1 MKPPKF
7 DYHAPASVDE
17 ALALLTRYGGDA
29 KILAGGQSL
38 MPLDLLFR
46 SSVSLALVIGLLWVF
61 VWAVRRGGLRRKNH
75 LPSIAIETATA
86 IGERRSLVIVAVEGR
101 RLLLGLTPG
110 TISMLTDL
118 GPAPS
123 PLEDAV
129 R

>member
-1 MKPPKF
+1 
-7 DYHAPASVDE
+7 
-17 ALALLTRYGGDA
+17 
-29 KILAGGQSL
+29 

-46 SSVSLALVIGLLWVF
+46 SSVSLALVSGVVWVF
-61 VWAVRRGGLRRKNH
+61 VWAVRRGGLGRKGA
-75 LPSIAIETATA
+75 LPAISIETATA

-110 TISMLTDL
+110 SISMLTDL

-123 PLEDAV
+123 QDV